1 MSRRLKF
8 LQKSGVITGYSA
20 SLIEAALEFAATV
33 FAWVRLKKKVDTAS
47 DEFEKGVEERPETV
61 VCWLMTGN
69 QDYLLRVVIEGLPE
83 FEKFMV
89 GGLTKILG
97 VASKKSSFL
106 HLRVKAVVTRS
117 P

>member
-1 MSRRLKF
+1 M
-8 LQKSGVITGYSA
+8 
-20 SLIEAALEFAATV
+20 
-33 FAWVRLKKKVDTAS
+33 
-47 DEFEKGVEERPETV
+47 

-69 QDYLLRVVIEGLPE
+69 QDYLLRVVIAGLPK

-97 VASKKSSFL
+97 VSFKESSFL